1 MPKLSPHRLGS
12 TEYVRLSKLPTP
24 QASSL
29 RNWLPETSLTKLEEE
44 GSVAEDCIEYEDYE
58 FWYEYSRPDKEQ
70 LDEQL

>member
-1 MPKLSPHRLGS
+1 
-12 TEYVRLSKLPTP
+12 LSKLPTP

-29 RNWLPETSLTKLEEE
+29 RNWLPETHLTKLEEE

-58 FWYEYSRPDKEQ
+58 FWYEYTRPDDKEQ